1 MPVYFIG
8 NIDIHD
14 RKGYS
19 KYEAGFLEVF
29 QKFNGKLL
37 AVDENQKTVEGE
49 WPATRT
55 VIMEFPSQED
65 AMAWYESDAYQ
76 ELMQH
81 RLNASSGDS
90 ALVSG
95 FPT

>member
-1 MPVYFIG
+1 MSVYFIG

-14 RKGYS
+14 RESYAN
-19 KYEAGFLEVF
+19 YEAGFMEVF
-29 QKFNGKLL
+29 QEFNGRLL
-37 AVDENQKTVEGE
+37 AVDENQRTIEGE

-55 VIMEFPSQED
+55 VVMEFPSEED

-81 RLNASSGDS
+81 RLKASSASS

>member
-1 MPVYFIG
+1 MRVYLVG

-14 RKGYS
+14 REGYS
-19 KYEAGFLEVF
+19 KYEAGFMEVF

-37 AVDENQKTVEGE
+37 AVDENQKTIEGE

-55 VIMEFPSQED
+55 VIIEFPSKDD

-76 ELMQH
+76 NLKQH
-81 RLNASSGDS
+81 RLDASSGDS
-90 ALVSG
+90 VLVAG
-95 FPT
+95 FPI

>member
-1 MPVYFIG
+1 MPVYLVG

-14 RKGYS
+14 REGYS
-19 KYEAGFLEVF
+19 KYEAGFMEVF

-37 AVDENQKTVEGE
+37 AVDENQKTIEGE

-55 VIMEFPSQED
+55 VIMEFPRKDD

-76 ELMQH
+76 NLKQQ
-81 RLNASSGDS
+81 RLDASTGDS
-90 ALVSG
+90 VLVAG
-95 FPT
+95 FPS